1 MIEYL
6 LFFVCILIFAIV
18 IYTRRRDKHLKLY
31 LTEVILSFLF
41 ALIVIFLYYSKIHG
55 TFILLGISILA
66 PTLFYQYTKNNL
78 IFGAI
83 IAIIYVSSGY
93 WIIDYHY
100 IIIPIVQIF
109 AIGLLISSI
118 PIITKE
124 ELKARANASIERK
137 RDVIQIIMGIIVIS
151 TVYLLGYRIGTYFVL
166 GYMLFG
172 YMLNSYM
179 GASSNNIS
187 KKLKRFEREGI
198 LFGRGALYLGIG
210 TIAVLGFIDYLP
222 LALSMLIALFISDA
236 VATIVGIGRKTKLPY
251 NKNKSI
257 LGFIGYFGSF
267 AIAAYLFIGIYSIP
281 LGAALALIESISII
295 FDDNIT
301 IAIAGIILY
310 KIISFI

>member
-18 IYTRRRDKHLKLY
+18 LYTRMHDKNIKLY

-41 ALIVIFLYYSKIHG
+41 ALIVIFLYYGKIHG

-83 IAIIYVSSGY
+83 IAIIYISSGY
-93 WIIDYHY
+93 WIINYHY
-100 IIIPIVQIF
+100 TIIPVVQIF

-124 ELKARANASIERK
+124 ELQTRKNVSVERK
-137 RDVIQIIMGIIVIS
+137 RDVVQIIMGIIVIS
-151 TVYLLGYRIGTYFVL
+151 TVYFLGYRLGTYFVL

-179 GASSNNIS
+179 GASNNSIS
-187 KKLKRFEREGI
+187 KKLKRFERNGI

-210 TIAVLGFIDYLP
+210 AIAVLGFIDYLP
-222 LALSMLIALFISDA
+222 LALSMLVALFISDA
-236 VATIVGIGRKTKLPY
+236 LATIVGIGRKIKLPY

-267 AIAAYLFIGIYSIP
+267 AIGAFPFIGIYSIP
-281 LGAALALIESISII
+281 LGVTLALIESISII

-310 KIISFI
+310 KVISFI